1 MRPHRLI
8 PYAICSLLL
17 LVPLTGLAGTSPF
30 LLDRQPTGQLEFSYR
45 FQHSHF
51 AGDLG
56 SYLDMQYHEFSL
68 GLPVSPDFVLSLSAP
83 LANWGVD
90 SAFEPNNTTEVGNLT
105 VGAHLMNLGAQE
117 NMSFLI
123 ALQLPTM
130 SNDVF
135 GNGFGM
141 LGILAHPSVWQT
153 FVPDVLTVQTH
164 FTARIPASDES
175 FLRLEVGPDLL
186 FPTGD
191 NDGSTLVHMRYGLGV
206 GVATGR
212 LGASIEFGGFWETDG
227 DGDGFSENSAHMLAA
242 GVEYVGAVV
251 RPAVYYQIPTD
262 DELGS
267 FLDGVLGLRITLTP

>member
-1 MRPHRLI
+1 MRPERLI
-8 PYAICSLLL
+8 PYAICCLLL

-30 LLDRQPTGQLEFSYR
+30 LLDRQPTGQLEIGYR

-56 SYLDMQYHEFSL
+56 SYLDLQYHEFSL
-68 GLPVSPDFVLSLSAP
+68 ALPVSPDFVFSLAAP

-90 SAFEPNNTTEVGNLT
+90 STLEPDDTTEIGNLT

-117 NMSFLI
+117 NMSVLI

-130 SNDVF
+130 TNDAF
-135 GNGFGM
+135 GAGLGM
-141 LGILAHPSVWQT
+141 LGILAQPSVWQT

-164 FTARIPASDES
+164 FTARVPTSAES

-191 NDGSTLVHMRYGLGV
+191 KDGPTLVHMRYGLGI
-206 GVATGR
+206 GVETGR

-227 DGDGFSENSAHMLAA
+227 DGDGFSENSAHMLTA

-267 FLDGVLGLRITLTP
+267 FLDGVLGLRMTLTP